1 MYVSLYV
8 VHLALHVVSNV
19 VRCVSSGDLP
29 HWPRRV
35 IGEMGGKD
43 TDTQLTLGEEG
54 RRGGGEE
61 GRRGG
66 GEEGRR

>member
-1 MYVSLYV
+1 MYVCMYVSLYV

-19 VRCVSSGDLP
+19 VRCVPSGDLP

-35 IGEMGGKD
+35 IGEVGGKD
-43 TDTQLTLGEEG
+43 TDTQFTLCMCEG

-61 GRRGG
+61 GRKR
-66 GEEGRR
+66 